1 MGKIASE
8 KKPALIDVAVLIL
21 FFNRPEP
28 LAAVFE
34 QVRAARPSRLF
45 LYQDGPRGEKDMP
58 GILACR
64 EVVKQIDWECEVQ
77 QLYQEKNY
85 GCDPS
90 EYMSQKWAFSMADK
104 CIVLED
110 DDIPSLSFFTFC
122 KEMLD
127 RYADDDRISMITGTN
142 YDEVTPDMPY
152 DYFFATT
159 FSISG
164 WASWRRVIDQWDETY
179 SFLDDAFNLK
189 QLEAYIKDRKYQK
202 EFVEFCRHHRDS
214 GKAYYETI
222 FHAAIFFSSGLSI
235 VPAKNMINNM
245 GATEGSTHF
254 GGSNDLLPRGYR
266 RIFTM
271 QRHELDFP
279 LRHPKYVIENVEYKH
294 RMFRIMAWG
303 HPWIKIGRSFE
314 ELWLNIRHGNFKH
327 IFQAM
332 GNRMNKWLGRNKWH

>member
-1 MGKIASE
+1 M
-8 KKPALIDVAVLIL
+8 KPALVDVPVLVL

-34 QVRAARPSRLF
+34 QIRAARPSKLF
-45 LYQDGPRGEKDMP
+45 LYQDGPREEKDMA

-64 EVVKQIDWECEVQ
+64 QIVAQVDWECEIH
-77 QLYQEKNY
+77 QLCQEKNY

-90 EYMSQKWAFSMADK
+90 EYMSQKWAFSMVDK

-110 DDIPSLSFFTFC
+110 DDIPSLSFFPFC
-122 KEMLD
+122 KELLD
-127 RYADDDRISMITGTN
+127 KYENDERVSMITGTN
-142 YDEVTPDMPY
+142 YDEVTREMPY

-164 WASWRRVIDQWDETY
+164 WASWRRVIDRWDEHY
-179 SFLDDAFNLK
+179 SFLDDAFNRQ
-189 QLEAYIKDRKYQK
+189 QLEDYIKERKYQK
-202 EFVEFCRHHRDS
+202 EFVEFCRHHRKS

-222 FHAAIFFSSGLSI
+222 FHAAIFFNSGLSI
-235 VPAKNMINNM
+235 VPAKNMINNL
-245 GATEGSTHF
+245 GATAGSTHF
-254 GGSNDLLPRGYR
+254 GGTNELLPKGYR

-271 QRHELDFP
+271 QRHEVDFP
-279 LRHPKYVIENVEYKH
+279 LRHPRYVIENVKYKE

-314 ELWLNIRHGNFKH
+314 ELYLNLKYGKFSNIGKALR
-327 IFQAM
+327 
-332 GNRMNKWLGRNKWH
+332 NRINKWLGKHKWR

>member
-1 MGKIASE
+1 M
-8 KKPALIDVAVLIL
+8 KPALIDVPVLIL

-34 QVRAARPSRLF
+34 QVQNARPTQLF
-45 LYQDGPRGEKDMP
+45 LYQDGPRNEKDMP

-64 EVVKQIDWECEVQ
+64 KIVEQIDWECEIH

-90 EYMSQKWAFSMADK
+90 EYLSQKWAFSMVEK

-110 DDIPSLSFFTFC
+110 DDIPSLSFFPFC
-122 KEMLD
+122 KELLD
-127 RYADDDRISMITGTN
+127 KYENDDRISMITGTN
-142 YDEVTPDMPY
+142 YDEITPDMPY

-164 WASWRRVIDQWDETY
+164 WASWRRVIDQWDESY
-179 SFLDDAFNLK
+179 SFLDDPFNLH
-189 QLEAYIKDRKYQK
+189 QLEEYIKDKKYQR
-202 EFVEFCRHHRDS
+202 EFIEFCRHHKKS

-222 FHAAIFFSSGLSI
+222 FHAAIFFNSGMSI
-235 VPAKNMINNM
+235 VPARNMINNM

-254 GGSNDLLPRGYR
+254 GGSNDLLPKGYR

-279 LRHPKYVIENVEYKH
+279 LKHPRYIIENVEYKK

-314 ELWLNIRHGNFKH
+314 ELYLNIRHSNFSNIPKA
-327 IFQAM
+327 IK
-332 GNRMNKWLGRNKWH
+332 NRINKWLGRNKWH